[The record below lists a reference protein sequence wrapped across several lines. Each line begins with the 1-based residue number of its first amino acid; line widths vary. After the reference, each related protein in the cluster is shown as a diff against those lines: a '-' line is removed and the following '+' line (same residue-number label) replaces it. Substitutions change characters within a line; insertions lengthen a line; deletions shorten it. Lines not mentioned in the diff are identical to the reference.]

1 MQQQNYQQQGLIP
14 VSAQPTHP
22 DPNLVLVGYDH
33 QGRPM
38 WAPRQQAQQQGYAP
52 VVHSHQGPGYNQQVH
67 FVQSPGFVEISSV
80 SVSTHPGY
88 MGHMVSQQSSYP
100 SMPAQPVE
108 STVLPPE
115 NSQPIPPPV
124 PDLSD
129 FKFSLPQV
137 GGLLAAAGVALL
149 LLMSAIQLGQKDAQ
163 IEGIRQGAELVN

>member
-1 MQQQNYQQQGLIP
+1 MQNQTRQQGIVP
-14 VSAQPTHP
+14 VQQSS
-22 DPNLVLVGYDH
+22 PNLVLTGYDGQGQPIWVPQGQIQPVQTH
-33 QGRPM
+33 QV
-38 WAPRQQAQQQGYAP
+38 QGA
-52 VVHSHQGPGYNQQVH
+52 GYNQQVH

-80 SVSTHPGY
+80 SVSSHPGY
-88 MGHMVSQQSSYP
+88 MGQMISQQSNYP

-115 NSQPIPPPV
+115 NSQPIPPPG

-137 GGLLAAAGVALL
+137 GGFLAAAGVGLL

-163 IEGIRQGAELVN
+163 IEGIRQGAELVK